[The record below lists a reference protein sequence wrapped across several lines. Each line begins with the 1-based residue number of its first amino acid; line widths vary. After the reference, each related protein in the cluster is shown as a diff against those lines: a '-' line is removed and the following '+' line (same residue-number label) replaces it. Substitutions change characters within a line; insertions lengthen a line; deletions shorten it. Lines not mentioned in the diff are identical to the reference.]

1 MSLDSSTI
9 KANALLATLTDEQ
22 VGALVTLSTNDE
34 QTVIGAKIGALHGQY
49 DTDILT
55 VTGIAKNQGEKSYDY
70 TKRVLTDY
78 KTKLAGFATAE
89 ADLAKLKTEK
99 ADLETKLAAG
109 AGDALIK
116 QQLTDA
122 TTKLQQLQGAYDAD
136 KVAFEDE
143 KVKLTSALHT
153 TKVENHFDNAI
164 AGLKFKA
171 TIPDSVKSVLLKNV
185 KQELLSTTKPEFTAT
200 GDLIFR
206 DANGAIMSNPSNK
219 LNPFT
224 AAELISK
231 ALVDVIDLGR
241 QQPGGGS
248 GPVKPGE
255 VTIIDISA
263 AKTQIE
269 ADEIIQK
276 HLLAGGMLR
285 TDQNFGAEQNK
296 LRKEHG
302 VEKLP
307 IR

>member
-276 HLLAGGMLR
+276 HLLVGGMLR